1 MSAVTLHRPGAEA
14 AGHAVDHAADHA
26 GAAWRP
32 SPNFGDRDG
41 GKAIDA
47 IVLHYTGM
55 GTGEQAENWLCDP
68 ASGVSSHYIVH
79 ENGRVVQM
87 VREAKRAW
95 HAGIGCWHGER
106 DMNSVSVGIE
116 IANTGHRDWADDTT
130 DGPLEPFPDAQVAA
144 VIALCRG
151 VMERH
156 RVLPERVV
164 GHSDLAPHR
173 KRDPG
178 EAFPWGRLAAAGIG
192 RFVAPAPIGGGRFLS
207 PGDRGE
213 PVAALQAMLAML
225 GFECEPTGQ
234 FCEGTETVVRA
245 FQRHWRPARID
256 GVADESTIRTLH
268 ALLSAPAPS
277 APVLSAPA
285 PAPASGR

>member
-1 MSAVTLHRPGAEA
+1 MSAAVMEREGAGEP
-14 AGHAVDHAADHA
+14 AVDHA

-32 SPNFGDRDG
+32 SPNFGARYG

-55 GTGEQAENWLCDP
+55 GTGEAAEDWLCDP

-79 ENGRVVQM
+79 EDGRVVQM
-87 VREAKRAW
+87 VRERDRAW
-95 HAGIGCWHGER
+95 HAGMGCWHGER

-116 IANTGHRDWADDTT
+116 IVNGGHRDWPDGAI

-144 VIALCRG
+144 VILLCRA
-151 VMERH
+151 VMARYAVPAD
-156 RVLPERVV
+156 RVL
-164 GHSDLAPHR
+164 GHSDLAPQR

-178 EAFPWGRLAAAGIG
+178 EAFPWPLLAAAGIG
-192 RFVAPAPIGGGRFLS
+192 RTVPPAPVRGGRFLS
-207 PGDRGE
+207 GGDRGE

-225 GFECEPTGQ
+225 GFECEPTGT
-234 FCEGTETVVRA
+234 FCERTETVVRA

-256 GVADESTIRTLH
+256 GVADASTIETLH
-268 ALLSAPAPS
+268 ALLAA
-277 APVLSAPA
+277 
-285 PAPASGR
+285 R